1 MKKAFPSL
9 LTFFKLTLIGISAGV
24 ILIIPLKILYIL
36 TGNTAYILLFNFDY
50 VPVLNQLRPV
60 WLFGYIFH
68 FVTCIC
74 SVIGLYY
81 ILKYLNK
88 QLSLVYYIA
97 VYTVGGGA
105 LFFLTC
111 LSNQPPAGNDF
122 SAWFYWTIAHAV
134 FGFSVGLLVKKFIK
148 ERKLNIVDS
157 RNTFLK

>member
-1 MKKAFPSL
+1 MKLAFSSRSI
-9 LTFFKLTLIGISAGV
+9 FFKLTIIGIAAGV
-24 ILIIPLKILYIL
+24 ILIIPLKLLYVL

-50 VPVLNQLRPV
+50 VPVLNQLKPV
-60 WLFGYIFH
+60 WLFGYVFH

-88 QLSLVYYIA
+88 QFSLFYYVL

-111 LSNQPPAGNDF
+111 LSDQPPAGNDF

-134 FGFSVGLLVKKFIK
+134 FGLAVGLLVKKFIK
-148 ERKLNIVDS
+148 ERKLTIG
-157 RNTFLK
+157 RF